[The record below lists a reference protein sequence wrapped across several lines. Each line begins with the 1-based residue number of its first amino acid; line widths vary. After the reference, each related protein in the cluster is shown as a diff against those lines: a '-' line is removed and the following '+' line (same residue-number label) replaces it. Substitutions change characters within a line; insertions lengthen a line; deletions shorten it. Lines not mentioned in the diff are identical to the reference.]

1 MNLARKDD
9 DRNAILVKVLLRSC
23 SAADSL
29 HPSLELCATSKFLKT
44 LKASLISG

>member
-9 DRNAILVKVLLRSC
+9 DRNITLVKVLLRSC
-23 SAADSL
+23 SAAEFLD
-29 HPSLELCATSKFLKT
+29 PSLELLVTPKFLKT